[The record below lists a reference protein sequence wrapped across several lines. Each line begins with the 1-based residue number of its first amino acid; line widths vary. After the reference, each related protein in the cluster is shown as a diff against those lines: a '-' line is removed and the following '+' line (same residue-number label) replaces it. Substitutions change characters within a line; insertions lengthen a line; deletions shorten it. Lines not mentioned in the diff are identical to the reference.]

1 METFELTSTVTFIV
15 EAESE
20 NEAIDQ
26 ITDTLS
32 DVAYDWTCIQ

>member
-1 METFELTSTVTFIV
+1 METFEMTSTVTFIV

-20 NEAIDQ
+20 SEAVDQ

-32 DVAYDWTCIQ
+32 DVAYNWTTIQ

>member
-1 METFELTSTVTFIV
+1 METFELTSVVTFIV

-20 NEAIDQ
+20 SEAIDQ

>member
-1 METFELTSTVTFIV
+1 METFELTSVVTFIV

-20 NEAIDQ
+20 SEAIDQ
-26 ITDTLS
+26 ITDTLH